1 MYLQRDL
8 RPTQVLRAL
17 DEERIGSAVLV
28 PAMLQ
33 ACLMGVPDVATRR
46 LEALR
51 LIYYGNSPIA
61 EPTLRAA
68 GPGH

>member
-1 MYLQRDL
+1 M
-8 RPTQVLRAL
+8 
-17 DEERIGSAVLV
+17 

-33 ACLMGVPDVATRR
+33 ACLMGVPDLATRR
-46 LEALR
+46 P
-51 LIYYGNSPIA
+51 IYYGNSPIA